1 MRTDLPVWR
10 LPRMKRMRDSL
21 IVRGLNLRTRMAA
34 PGGAAA
40 CAIGRRAAAAV
51 RAQQVSQSDTCN
63 RGPHDYGKP
72 TEPNAF
78 SSRNKETARAP
89 RDGARSHVIPTVTP
103 VE

>member
-40 CAIGRRAAAAV
+40 CAIGRRAAAA
-51 RAQQVSQSDTCN
+51 ALP
-63 RGPHDYGKP
+63 RGGG
-72 TEPNAF
+72 ENV
-78 SSRNKETARAP
+78 RAP
-89 RDGARSHVIPTVTP
+89 RRAVGLERLLNTLQEDAANGFR
-103 VE
+103 